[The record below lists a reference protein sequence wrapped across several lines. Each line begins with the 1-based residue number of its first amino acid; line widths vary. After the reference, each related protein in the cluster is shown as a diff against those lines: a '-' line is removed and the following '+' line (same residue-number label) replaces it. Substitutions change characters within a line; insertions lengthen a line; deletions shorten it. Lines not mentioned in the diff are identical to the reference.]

1 MATAVAVGAIA
12 IVNRSLLDKPEV
24 QLPIV
29 LIATVLAVLGGLSFL
44 VIVFSDL
51 GLATSDAPLGMPEGS
66 VRAVI
71 AISLL
76 FLFMIVSIFLYANL
90 AGSSDSAARNASPD
104 VAKQLI
110 TVVASLAVSVAG
122 FYFGTSSVAAAAKA
136 VAQAAPGPS
145 LRLVSPSSPQT
156 LDKTE
161 GKKLEGIRVESQPT
175 GLAIDWH
182 VEGDDGPLIQTAPN
196 VFSYTR
202 GKSPSDLVTL
212 YFFLDTY
219 PGVVTKLDVK
229 APIPPVGPA
238 APPVSPAAAA
248 PPAPPAPPAAP
259 GPEPPAPA
267 AAASPPPAAPGR

>member
-1 MATAVAVGAIA
+1 MKRSERVGRFALAYAFMSFLLPAIATFVAIGAIA
-12 IVNRSLLDKPEV
+12 LINRSLLDKPEV

-44 VIVFSDL
+44 VIVLSDL
-51 GLATSDAPLGMPEGS
+51 GLTTSHAPLGMPEGS
-66 VRAVI
+66 IRAVI

-90 AGSSDSAARNASPD
+90 AGSSDKAARDASPD

-110 TVVASLAVSVAG
+110 TIVATLAVSVAG

-145 LRLVSPSSPQT
+145 IRLVSPSSPQT
-156 LDKTE
+156 LEKSE
-161 GKKLEGIRVESQPT
+161 GKKLEGIRVESQPG
-175 GLAIDWH
+175 GLAVDWH
-182 VEGDDGPLIQTAPN
+182 VEGDDGPLVQTVPN
-196 VFSYTR
+196 LFTYSR

-212 YFFLDTY
+212 YFFLASY

-229 APIPPVGPA
+229 VPVPPV
-238 APPVSPAAAA
+238 APTA
-248 PPAPPAPPAAP
+248 PPAT
-259 GPEPPAPA
+259 G
-267 AAASPPPAAPGR
+267 